1 MHPTDPSRPLRERLQ
16 GLNIYLVGMMAS
28 GKSTVGPLLA
38 NALGYRFLDADAV
51 IREVAGCTIPE
62 IFDRDGEA
70 GFRSLERQVLQQLSQ
85 WHSLVVA
92 TGGGIVT
99 VPENWGE
106 LRQGAVVWLD
116 VKDGE
121 LLRRLQAD
129 PGGRPMLEAADPQAR
144 LQQLLNERRP
154 LYSQADLRISAGD
167 GTPAEVSTRVLA
179 ALPELIKAP
188 DAPQTTAP

>member
-1 MHPTDPSRPLRERLQ
+1 MHLTDPSRPLRERLQ

-38 NALGYRFLDADAV
+38 DALGYRFLDADAV

-70 GFRSLERQVLQQLSQ
+70 GFRQLERQVLKQLSQ

-99 VPENWGE
+99 VPANWGE

-116 VKDGE
+116 VDEAE
-121 LLRRLQAD
+121 LLQRLQAD
-129 PGGRPMLEAADPQAR
+129 SSGRPMLEGPDPQQR
-144 LQQLLNERRP
+144 LLELLEQRRP
-154 LYSQADLRISAGD
+154 LYDQADLKITAGN
-167 GTPAEVSTRVLA
+167 GTPAEISKRVLM
-179 ALPELIKAP
+179 ALPALIKVP

>member
-1 MHPTDPSRPLRERLQ
+1 MHLTDPSRPLRERLQ

-38 NALGYRFLDADAV
+38 DALGYRFLDADAV

-70 GFRSLERQVLQQLSQ
+70 GFRQLERQVLKQLSQ

-99 VPENWGE
+99 VPANWGE

-116 VKDGE
+116 VDAAE
-121 LLRRLQAD
+121 LLQRLQAD
-129 PGGRPMLEAADPQAR
+129 SGGRPMLESPDPQQR
-144 LQQLLNERRP
+144 LLELLEHLMLQLR
-154 LYSQADLRISAGD
+154 
-167 GTPAEVSTRVLA
+167 VSCAAVQSVLGYDH
-179 ALPELIKAP
+179 AP
-188 DAPQTTAP
+188 HI

>member
-1 MHPTDPSRPLRERLQ
+1 MHLTDPSRPLRERLQ

-38 NALGYRFLDADAV
+38 DALGYRFLDADAV

-70 GFRSLERQVLQQLSQ
+70 GFRQLERQVLKQLSQ

-99 VPENWGE
+99 VPANWGE

-116 VKDGE
+116 VDKAE

-129 PGGRPMLEAADPQAR
+129 SGGRPMLDSPDPEVK
-144 LQQLLNERRP
+144 LVKLLAERKP
-154 LYSQADLRISAGD
+154 LYDQADLKITAGN
-167 GTPAEVSTRVLA
+167 GTPAEISKRVLM
-179 ALPELIKAP
+179 ALPALIKVP

>member
-1 MHPTDPSRPLRERLQ
+1 MHLTDPSRPLRERLQ
-16 GLNIYLVGMMAS
+16 GLNIYLVGMMAG

-38 NALGYRFLDADAV
+38 DALGYRFLDADAV

-70 GFRSLERQVLQQLSQ
+70 GFRQLERQVLKQLSQ

-99 VPENWGE
+99 VPANWGE

-116 VKDGE
+116 VDKAE

-129 PGGRPMLEAADPQAR
+129 SGGRPMLDSPDPEVK
-144 LQQLLNERRP
+144 LVKLLAERKP
-154 LYSQADLRISAGD
+154 LYDQADLKITAGN
-167 GTPAEVSTRVLA
+167 GTPAEISKRVLM
-179 ALPELIKAP
+179 ALPALIKVP

>member
-1 MHPTDPSRPLRERLQ
+1 MHLTDPSRPLRERLQ

-38 NALGYRFLDADAV
+38 DALGYRFLDADAV

-70 GFRSLERQVLQQLSQ
+70 GFRQLERQVLKQLSQ

-99 VPENWGE
+99 VPANWGE

-116 VKDGE
+116 VAAAE
-121 LLRRLQAD
+121 VLQRLQAD
-129 PGGRPMLEAADPQAR
+129 SGGRPMLDSPDPEVK
-144 LQQLLNERRP
+144 LVQLLAERKP
-154 LYSQADLRISAGD
+154 LYDQADLKITAGN
-167 GTPAEVSTRVLA
+167 GTPAEISKRVLM
-179 ALPELIKAP
+179 ALPALIKVP

>member
-1 MHPTDPSRPLRERLQ
+1 MHLTDPSRPLRERLQ

-38 NALGYRFLDADAV
+38 DALGYRFLDADAV

-70 GFRSLERQVLQQLSQ
+70 GFRQLERQVLKQLSQ

-99 VPENWGE
+99 VPANWGE

-116 VKDGE
+116 VDKAE

-129 PGGRPMLEAADPQAR
+129 SGGRPMLDSPDPEAR
-144 LQQLLNERRP
+144 LVKLLAERKP
-154 LYSQADLRISAGD
+154 LYDQADLKITAGN
-167 GTPAEVSTRVLA
+167 GTPAEISKRVLM
-179 ALPELIKAP
+179 ALPALIKVP

>member
-1 MHPTDPSRPLRERLQ
+1 
-16 GLNIYLVGMMAS
+16 MAS

-38 NALGYRFLDADAV
+38 DALGYRFLDADAV

-70 GFRSLERQVLQQLSQ
+70 GFRQLERQVLKQLSQ

-99 VPENWGE
+99 VPANWGE

-116 VKDGE
+116 VAAAE
-121 LLRRLQAD
+121 LLQHCIQL
-129 PGGRPMLEAADPQAR
+129 GGGQCW
-144 LQQLLNERRP
+144 
-154 LYSQADLRISAGD
+154 S
-167 GTPAEVSTRVLA
+167 
-179 ALPELIKAP
+179 
-188 DAPQTTAP
+188 

>member
-1 MHPTDPSRPLRERLQ
+1 MHLTDPSRPLRERLQ

-38 NALGYRFLDADAV
+38 DALGYRFLDADAV

-70 GFRSLERQVLQQLSQ
+70 GFRQLERQVLKQLSQ

-99 VPENWGE
+99 VPANWGE

-116 VKDGE
+116 VAAAE
-121 LLRRLQAD
+121 LLQRLQAD
-129 PGGRPMLEAADPQAR
+129 SGGRPMLETPDPQQR
-144 LQQLLNERRP
+144 LLELLEERRP
-154 LYSQADLRISAGD
+154 LYDQADLKITAGN
-167 GTPAEVSTRVLA
+167 GTPAEISKRVLM
-179 ALPELIKAP
+179 ALPALIKVP

>member
-1 MHPTDPSRPLRERLQ
+1 MHLTDPSRPLRERLQ

-38 NALGYRFLDADAV
+38 DALGYRFLDADAV

-70 GFRSLERQVLQQLSQ
+70 GFRQLERQVLKQLSQ

-99 VPENWGE
+99 VPANWGE

-116 VKDGE
+116 VDAAE
-121 LLRRLQAD
+121 LLQRLQAD
-129 PGGRPMLEAADPQAR
+129 SGGRPMLETPDPQQR
-144 LQQLLNERRP
+144 LLELLEERRP
-154 LYSQADLRISAGD
+154 LYDQADLKITAGN
-167 GTPAEVSTRVLA
+167 GTPAEISKRVLM
-179 ALPELIKAP
+179 ALPALIKVP